1 MKKLL
6 ILLLFLGFSFGQE
19 LNSLF
24 IGTWKNIK
32 VENSYIFLKSGN
44 GYLNGIVDGEDTSF
58 KFKWSVIESNS
69 DTFDGTLILD
79 YYNVDV
85 TYIYSF
91 RMLSKEYVK
100 NSSLIGVGGFFEK
113 YNYPYGGGEL
123 LMLTDSKNKNFVD
136 GNLVVLEKY

>member
-19 LNSLF
+19 PNSFF
-24 IGTWKNIK
+24 IGTWKSITTDSSK
-32 VENSYIFLKSGN
+32 IFLKNGN
-44 GYLNGIVDGEDTSF
+44 GYTNGIVDGEDTSF

-79 YYNVDV
+79 YYNIDV

-91 RMLSKEYVK
+91 RILSKEYVK
-100 NSSLIGVGGFFEK
+100 NSSLVDGEDFFEK
-113 YNYPYGGGEL
+113 YNLSYGGGEL
-123 LMLTDSKNKNFVD
+123 LVLTDSKYKNFAD
-136 GNLVVLEKY
+136 GDLTVYEKY

>member
-24 IGTWKNIK
+24 IGTWKNITTESSK
-32 VENSYIFLKSGN
+32 IFLKNGN
-44 GYLNGIVDGEDTSF
+44 GYYNGIVDGEDTSF

-79 YYNVDV
+79 FYNIDS
-85 TYIYSF
+85 TNIYSF
-91 RMLSKEYVK
+91 RILSKEYVK
-100 NSSLIGVGGFFEK
+100 NSGLLEVGGFFEK
-113 YNYPYGGGEL
+113 YNFPYGGGEL
-123 LMLTDSKNKNFVD
+123 LVLTDSKNKNFGD
-136 GNLVVLEKY
+136 SNFQIFEKY

>member
-32 VENSYIFLKSGN
+32 VEHSYIFLKSGN
-44 GYLNGIVDGEDTSF
+44 GYLNGIVDGKDNSY
-58 KFKWSVIESNS
+58 KFQWSVIESNS

-79 YYNVDV
+79 YYNIDV

-91 RMLSKEYVK
+91 RMMSKEFVK
-100 NSSLIGVGGFFEK
+100 NSNLVENFFERF
-113 YNYPYGGGEL
+113 NFPYGGGEL
-123 LMLTDSKNKNFVD
+123 LYLTDSKNKNFVD
-136 GNLVVLEKY
+136 GNLIIVEKY